1 MKRMINLALA
11 GVGLAAC
18 LAGLAS
24 AQSQPTQS
32 QPAQAQSP
40 QSQSLGDYARA
51 IRKDKP
57 KDTTQTKQYDNDNL
71 PRNEKLSVVGN
82 AASGATDN
90 SGAAAG
96 SESTPDN
103 GQPSSGTGAEAKAA
117 QPAMSSKDRQAMYD
131 DWKKKIADQKDKLDL
146 ATRELDVLQREYKLR
161 AAAFYADAGNRL
173 RNQTGWDKDDAQ
185 YKQDLAEKQKAV
197 DEAKKQLEDLQ
208 EQARK
213 AGAPNSARE

>member
-18 LAGLAS
+18 LVGLAS
-24 AQSQPTQS
+24 AQSQSTQS

-57 KDTTQTKQYDNDNL
+57 KDTTQAKQYDNDNL

-82 AASGATDN
+82 AGASDN
-90 SGAAAG
+90 SSAAAG

-103 GQPSSGTGAEAKAA
+103 GQPSSGAGAETKAA
-117 QPAMSSKDRQAMYD
+117 QPPMSSKDRQAMYD

-197 DEAKKQLEDLQ
+197 DEAKKQLDDLQ